1 MWRKFLRSKIHTLR
15 ITNKNLNYEGSI
27 TLDPRFMI
35 AAGLEPFESVWV
47 YNLANGERFET
58 YVIKGEWG
66 SKEVCLNGAAARKG
80 EVGDKIILVS
90 YTWLSPEEID
100 QATVTLV
107 YVDDDNNILEEKRL
121 PVKE

>member
-1 MWRKFLRSKIHTLR
+1 MWRKFLRSKLHTVR
-15 ITNKNLNYEGSI
+15 VTAKNLEYEGSL

-47 YNLANGERFET
+47 YNLENGERFET

-80 EVGDKIILVS
+80 EVGDRLIVVS
-90 YTWLSPEEID
+90 YHWLTPEDIES
-100 QATVTLV
+100 ATVRLV
-107 YVDDDNNILEEKRL
+107 YVDDENNIIQEKDL